1 MASEI
6 MLHDSTLFD
15 KFFSHLLLI
24 TMIKAIILEV
34 SKKNLKRTHAVSFRA
49 LFNETHAT
57 TYAAA
62 IAVTLYCY
70 FPKVKMLLI
79 NCNSLLSFFLHIFC
93 LQIKACFCAFWGV
106 LLCFQFRCSFSALL
120 FIASFSILASNSSDE
135 N

>member
-1 MASEI
+1 MKHCSLQVSIISWFNRLKHYSFLKLLISLFVKFSNNWTSMASEI

-93 LQIKACFCAFWGV
+93 L
-106 LLCFQFRCSFSALL
+106 
-120 FIASFSILASNSSDE
+120 
-135 N
+135 